1 MATIEEIYKQHFLP
15 EGASTDKRNRHIG
28 IFSEDNI
35 YYQQMQVATKKQ
47 DIDALYELAV
57 KEEARLKQ
65 LADERDYSEGIRD
78 EQREYDSPIQR
89 VARDRAAGI
98 NSDLLGGSAGS
109 SGSSGSSGA
118 ISNSVP
124 TSQPAQGLTKF
135 SNKYDNINAG
145 VNIVNAVSN
154 FASSLVGGFSNTVSS
169 IAQLRKLPA
178 ELAINEVQADI
189 AQATKQD
196 VIDRS
201 KRVNINDGLARIV
214 QLSELFTDESTDED
228 ITGFLGSIGYDA
240 DSIPSALNGI
250 RQVQKNPLF
259 KGKYE
264 NWKADM
270 IAAEEYNNLYP
281 SYVVSN
287 MLWQEQQIRDFELDT
302 EFVESNLRN
311 AVAQILGNQDYAEA
325 LANEQVSST
334 QANTAEN
341 YSNVAKAKYD
351 IKQFNAHVDAMEENI
366 RNIDERISWC
376 KEEIKRVSRLPK
388 TPENDA
394 YINTLYQS
402 MGVLRTVGQYNVNV
416 VNDVTSELGRKH
428 YMRSMLTPDGQ
439 LLPEPRLTNKRKFVY
454 SNIMFPQIESGE
466 QDISSVVEPLKSVV
480 KLFIP

>member
-1 MATIEEIYKQHFLP
+1 MTHEEIYKQNQNQP
-15 EGASTDKRNRHIG
+15 YQDQRRKDRHDG
-28 IFSEDNI
+28 IFTYENP
-35 YYQQMQVATKKQ
+35 YYQQMIRSKDKQ
-47 DIDALYELAV
+47 DIDALYERAV
-57 KEEARLKQ
+57 EWEAQALRTAQ
-65 LADERDYSEGIRD
+65 DRDYSEQTRD
-78 EQREYDSPIQR
+78 EQREYDSPINR
-89 VARDRAAGI
+89 VARDRVAGI
-98 NSDLLGGSAGS
+98 NSDLIGGTAGSA
-109 SGSSGSSGA
+109 GSSGSSGA
-118 ISNSVP
+118 ISNAIEQQDPV
-124 TSQPAQGLTKF
+124 TGQTKF

-201 KRVNINDGLARIV
+201 NRVNINDGLARIV

-240 DSIPSALNGI
+240 DSIPSAVNGI

-259 KGKYE
+259 KAKYE

-270 IAAEEYNNLYP
+270 IAAEEYNNRYP

-287 MLWQEQQIRDFELDT
+287 MLWQEQQIRNYELDT
-302 EFVESNLRN
+302 ELLESNLRN
-311 AVAQILGNQDYAEA
+311 AVTQILGNQDYAEA

-351 IKQFNAHVDAMEENI
+351 IKQFNAHIDAMAENI
-366 RNIDERISWC
+366 RNIDDRISWI
-376 KEEIKRVSRLPK
+376 KEEINRVTALPK

-402 MGVLRTVGQYNVNV
+402 MGVLRTVGQYNINV
-416 VNDVTSELGRKH
+416 VNDVTSELGRKY

-466 QDISSVVEPLKSVV
+466 QDISSVVDPLKSVV
-480 KLFIP
+480 KLFLP